1 MPYIHCYVALI
12 IMEKELEK
20 ILKEC
25 MAYFGKE
32 NGYGKD
38 DLSNLNGYVEEFL
51 SEADIK
57 KLCDRLNDSKD

>member
-1 MPYIHCYVALI
+1 MPYIRCYVALI

-32 NGYGKD
+32 IGYGKN

-51 SEADIK
+51 SEVDIK
-57 KLCDRLNDSKD
+57 RLCDRLKNAKD

>member
-1 MPYIHCYVALI
+1 MPYIHCYLALI

-38 DLSNLNGYVEEFL
+38 NLSNLDGYVEEFL
-51 SEADIK
+51 SDADIK
-57 KLCDRLNDSKD
+57 KLCDRLKDTDG